1 MQIAARANERWIFSL
16 LYFPNSLFFSG
27 VRFFFCILVF
37 VFGKP
42 IWRPRCL
49 PTLGWNGFQLRDVVA
64 ASDVVDV
71 AGAAGVVAAVGAARN
86 SIKLI
91 NEASESS
98 REARQGNMA
107 CHLKISF
114 RYNFLFPACQTAR
127 QASPKGAPTLDEN
140 VREWP

>member
-1 MQIAARANERWIFSL
+1 MSSYSR
-16 LYFPNSLFFSG
+16 
-27 VRFFFCILVF
+27 
-37 VFGKP
+37 
-42 IWRPRCL
+42 
-49 PTLGWNGFQLRDVVA
+49 NGFQLRDVA
-64 ASDVVDV
+64 AVDV
-71 AGAAGVVAAVGAARN
+71 AVAVGGAAVGAARN

-127 QASPKGAPTLDEN
+127 QARPKGPLHSAKKIKNPNIPKL
-140 VREWP
+140 WPRA